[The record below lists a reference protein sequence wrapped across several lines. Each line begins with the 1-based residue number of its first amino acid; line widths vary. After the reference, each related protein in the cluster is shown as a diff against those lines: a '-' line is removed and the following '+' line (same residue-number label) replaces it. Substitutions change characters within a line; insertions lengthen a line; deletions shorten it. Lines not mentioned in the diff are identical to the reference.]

1 MIIPSIDIQGGR
13 AVQLVGGS
21 RFEMDCGDPIELAER
36 YAIYGQIAVVDLD
49 AAMGSGSNL
58 ELLCE
63 LSRRYPCRVGGGV
76 RDEETMRRLLDAGA
90 QAVMV
95 GTRAEPAFLAAFP
108 RKRLIAA
115 LDARAGKL
123 AVQGWRVDA
132 GADALSRLKEL
143 SPYVGAFL
151 LTSIER
157 EGGLGGL
164 DLAYAKAA
172 LTAAAE
178 SGFRGRLCFA
188 GGVREAAEVAELDA
202 LGADAQV
209 GMAMYKGLL
218 DPAEAF
224 AACLRSDRP
233 DGLWPTV
240 VCDERGVALGLVY
253 SNKESLSIALKER
266 VGAYWSRRRGLW
278 RKGEGSGAAQRLIRV
293 DADCDRDALR
303 FVVRQ
308 EGSGFC
314 HTGTRSCWDSGLG
327 RDDRADSGFGRLER
341 TVARRAD
348 ELAAG
353 EAPPGSY
360 SARLFREPALLAA
373 KLAEEAGE
381 LAEAEGPRRAAEE
394 AADLFYFAAIKLAA
408 SGSKLYEAERV
419 LDERSLKL
427 SRRPGNAKRP
437 YEEKGDR
444 PWRESIH

>member
-21 RFEMDCGDPIELAER
+21 RFEMDCGDPLELAER
-36 YAIYGQIAVVDLD
+36 YAVYGQIAVVDLD
-49 AAMGSGSNL
+49 AAMGTGGNA
-58 ELLCE
+58 ELVCE
-63 LSRRYPCRVGGGV
+63 LARRYPCRVGGGV
-76 RDEETMRRLLDAGA
+76 RDEATMRRFLDAGA

-95 GTRAEPAFLAAFP
+95 GTRAEPEFLSAFP
-108 RKRLIAA
+108 RERLIAA
-115 LDARAGKL
+115 LDARSGRL
-123 AVQGWRVDA
+123 AVRGWQADG
-132 GADALSRLKEL
+132 GAESLARLQEL
-143 SPYVGAFL
+143 VPYVGAFL

-164 DLAYAKAA
+164 DLDYARSA
-172 LTAAAE
+172 LAAAAE
-178 SGFRGRLCFA
+178 AGFRGRLCFA
-188 GGVREAAEVAELDA
+188 GGVRDAAEIAELDA
-202 LGADAQV
+202 LGADVQA
-209 GMAMYKGLL
+209 GMALYKGLL
-218 DPAEAF
+218 DPAEAY
-224 AACLRSDRP
+224 AACLRSDRQ

-253 SNKESLSIALKER
+253 SSKESLMTALKER

-278 RKGEGSGAAQRLIRV
+278 RKGEGSGATQRLVRV

-308 EGSGFC
+308 EGAGFC
-314 HTGTRSCWDSGLG
+314 HAGGRSCWDPGLG
-327 RDDRADSGFGRLER
+327 RDDRADAGFGRLER
-341 TVARRAD
+341 TAALRAA

-360 SARLFREPALLAA
+360 SARLFREPGLLAA
-373 KLAEEAGE
+373 KLAEEAAE
-381 LAEAEGPRRAAEE
+381 LAEAEGPGRAAEE

-408 SGSKLYEAERV
+408 SGSSLYEAERV
-419 LDERSLKL
+419 LDGRSLKL

-437 YEEKGDR
+437 YDEKGDR

>member
-21 RFEMDCGDPIELAER
+21 RFEMDCGEPFELAER
-36 YAIYGQIAVVDLD
+36 YAVYGQLAVVDLD
-49 AAMGSGSNL
+49 AAMGRGSNL
-58 ELLCE
+58 ELVCE
-63 LSRRYPCRVGGGV
+63 LARRYPCRVGGGA
-76 RDEETMRRLLDAGA
+76 RDEASMSRLLDAGA

-108 RKRLIAA
+108 RERLIAA
-115 LDARAGKL
+115 LDARSGRL
-123 AVQGWRVDA
+123 AVRGWKEDA
-132 GADALSRLKEL
+132 GADALTRLKEL

-164 DLAYAKAA
+164 DLSYAKAA
-172 LTAAAE
+172 LAAAAE
-178 SGFRGRLCFA
+178 AGFRGRLCFA
-188 GGVREAAEVAELDA
+188 GGISDAAEVAELDA

-209 GMAMYKGLL
+209 GMALYKGLL

-233 DGLWPTV
+233 DGLWPTA
-240 VCDERGVALGLVY
+240 VCDERGIALGLVY
-253 SNKESLSIALKER
+253 SSKESLTITLRER
-266 VGAYWSRRRGLW
+266 VGVYWSRKRGLW
-278 RKGEGSGAAQRLIRV
+278 RKGEESGAAQRLIRV

-308 EGSGFC
+308 EGTGFC
-314 HTGTRSCWDSGLG
+314 HAGTRSCWDPGLG
-327 RDDRADSGFGRLER
+327 RDDRADSGLGRLER
-341 TVARRAD
+341 TLARRAA

-353 EAPPGSY
+353 EAPSGSY
-360 SARLFREPALLAA
+360 SARLFREPGLLAA

-381 LAEAEGPRRAAEE
+381 LAEAESPRRAAEE
-394 AADLFYFAAIKLAA
+394 AADLLYFAAIKLAA
-408 SGSKLYEAERV
+408 SGSSLYEAERV

-437 YEEKGDR
+437 YQERGGR